1 MYGYFGRTQMR
12 GSKMWR
18 RLGKC
23 GVVVAAVCL
32 LIPSGVQAA
41 SFTYEFTNEFSFAHP
56 PEGPTPWLTV
66 TFDDGGTAGSVDVSL
81 VATNLT
87 DQEYA
92 FEWLFNAEDPTILSF
107 SEPRKTGIFTTP
119 TINIGSDTY
128 MADGDGF
135 FDIQILFDN
144 SDGPD
149 SRFGVA
155 EALAYTITDGG
166 LNTITADSF
175 HVWSYEDGGRGQYIT
190 VAHVGGIGPSDEL
203 SGWVPEP
210 GALSLLAIGGL
221 ALLRRRR
228 K

>member
-1 MYGYFGRTQMR
+1 
-12 GSKMWR
+12 MWR
-18 RLGKC
+18 RIRMC
-23 GVVVAAVCL
+23 GVVAAAVCL
-32 LIPSGVQAA
+32 LIPSGVQAV
-41 SFTYEFTNEFSFAHP
+41 SFTYLFTNEFSGATA

-81 VATNLT
+81 MATNLT
-87 DQEYA
+87 DQEFV
-92 FEWLFNAEDPTILSF
+92 FEWLFNADDPTILDF
-107 SEPRKTGIFTTP
+107 SGPSKTGVFATP
-119 TINIGSDTY
+119 AINIASDSH

-144 SDGPD
+144 SDGAD
-149 SRFGVA
+149 SRFGVG
-155 EALAYTITDGG
+155 EALAYTIDDGG
-166 LNTITADSF
+166 LNTITANSF
-175 HVWSYEDGGRGQYIT
+175 HVWSFEDGGTGEYIT
-190 VAHVGGIGPSDEL
+190 VAHVGGIGPSEEG